1 MTLADTKADPKEEK
15 IKADEEAIEASK
27 APLIEHLIE
36 LRSRLIKAMI
46 GFIVCFILSFVFSKQ
61 IFQILVLP
69 YEWAADYLKVP
80 RSEVRLIYT
89 APLEYFFTQLKI
101 GMFGGAFLAFPVIAI
116 QLYKFVAPG
125 LYTHEKDAFRPYLIW
140 TPICFF
146 AGGLF
151 VLVFVM
157 RALMLFSLGMQQAP
171 SDTATAIQYLGRVED
186 YLSLIMTLVF
196 AFGISFQLPVII
208 ALLGQIGVVDTAFLR
223 SKRRYFIVIAFIV
236 AAVLTPPDVI
246 SQLSLA
252 IPLILLYEVGIF
264 VVGRMEKRRAAE
276 KPAEDDGDED
286 GKTPDGEAAK
296 PTV

>member
-1 MTLADTKADPKEEK
+1 MTIADKEEK
-15 IKADEEAIEASK
+15 LKADEEAIEASK
-27 APLIEHLIE
+27 APLMEHLIE
-36 LRSRLIKAMI
+36 LRARLIKALL
-46 GFIVCFILSFVFSKQ
+46 GFVVAFIFCFILSKQ

-69 YEWAADYLKVP
+69 YEWAAEYLHIP
-80 RSEVRLIYT
+80 RSDVKLIYT

-101 GMFGGAFLAFPVIAI
+101 GMFGGAFLAFPIIAI
-116 QLYKFVAPG
+116 QFYKFVAPG
-125 LYTHEKDAFRPYLIW
+125 LYSHEKQAFRPYLIW

-146 AGGLF
+146 AGGVF

-186 YLSLIMTLVF
+186 YLGLIMTLIF

-208 ALLGQIGVVDTAFLR
+208 ALLGQIGVVDTAFL
-223 SKRRYFIVIAFIV
+223 KKQRRYFIVVAFVV

-252 IPLILLYEVGIF
+252 IPLCLLYEVGII
-264 VVGRMEKRRAAE
+264 VVGRIEKRRALEDRSDEDSDEGDDQPA
-276 KPAEDDGDED
+276 KPA
-286 GKTPDGEAAK
+286 T
-296 PTV
+296 

>member
-1 MTLADTKADPKEEK
+1 MTATSDDR
-15 IKADEEAIEASK
+15 IKADEAAIEASK
-27 APLIEHLIE
+27 APLIEHLVE
-36 LRSRLIKAMI
+36 LRSRLIKAML
-46 GFIVCFILSFVFSKQ
+46 GFLACFIISFIFSKE

-69 YEWAADYLKVP
+69 YEWAADYLKIP
-80 RSEVRLIYT
+80 RTEVKLIYT

-101 GMFGGAFLAFPVIAI
+101 GMFGGAFLAFPLIAV
-116 QLYKFVAPG
+116 QFYKFVAPG
-125 LYTHEKDAFRPYLIW
+125 LYSHEKDAFRPYLIW

-146 AGGLF
+146 TGGIF

-186 YLSLIMTLVF
+186 YLSLIMTLIF

-208 ALLGQIGVVDTAFLR
+208 ALLGQIGVVDTTFLR
-223 SKRRYFIVIAFIV
+223 EKRRYFIVIAFVV

-252 IPLILLYEVGIF
+252 IPLIGLYEIGILI
-264 VVGRMEKRRAAE
+264 VGRMEKKRAAE
-276 KPAEDDGDED
+276 NPASEDDGSST
-286 GKTPDGEAAK
+286 TPAA
-296 PTV
+296 

>member
-1 MTLADTKADPKEEK
+1 MTVPSSKQDRL
-15 IKADEEAIEASK
+15 KADEEAIEASK

-36 LRSRLIKAMI
+36 LRARLIKALL
-46 GFIVCFILSFVFSKQ
+46 GFLVCFIFSFAFSKQ

-69 YEWAADYLKVP
+69 YEWAADYLSIP
-80 RSEVRLIYT
+80 RADVRLIYT

-125 LYTHEKDAFRPYLIW
+125 LYSHEKDAFRPYLIW

-146 AGGLF
+146 AGGIF

-157 RALMLFSLGMQQAP
+157 RALMLFSLSMQQAP

-186 YLSLIMTLVF
+186 YLSLIMTLIF

-208 ALLGQIGVVDTAFLR
+208 ALLGQIGVVTADFLR
-223 SKRRYFIVIAFIV
+223 SKRRYFIVLAFV
-236 AAVLTPPDVI
+236 LAAVLTPPDVI

-252 IPLILLYEVGIF
+252 LPLCGLYEISIWIVQ
-264 VVGRMEKRRAAE
+264 RMEKRREAERAEEEAAE
-276 KPAEDDGDED
+276 AQAGKDDAPARPAG
-286 GKTPDGEAAK
+286 
-296 PTV
+296 

>member
-1 MTLADTKADPKEEK
+1 MTATSDDR
-15 IKADEEAIEASK
+15 IKADEAAIEASK

-36 LRSRLIKAMI
+36 LRSRLIKAML
-46 GFIVCFILSFVFSKQ
+46 GFIACFIISFIFSKQ

-69 YEWAADYLKVP
+69 YEWAADYLKIP
-80 RSEVRLIYT
+80 RTEVRLIYT

-101 GMFGGAFLAFPVIAI
+101 GMFGGAFLAFPLIAV
-116 QLYKFVAPG
+116 QFYKFVAPG
-125 LYTHEKDAFRPYLIW
+125 LYSHEKDAFRPYLIW

-146 AGGLF
+146 TGGIF

-186 YLSLIMTLVF
+186 YLSLIMTLIF

-208 ALLGQIGVVDTAFLR
+208 ALLGQIGVVDTTFLR
-223 SKRRYFIVIAFIV
+223 EKRRYFIVIAFVV

-252 IPLILLYEVGIF
+252 IPLIGLYEIGILI
-264 VVGRMEKRRAAE
+264 VGRIEKKRAAE
-276 KPAEDDGDED
+276 NPASEDDGS
-286 GKTPDGEAAK
+286 TSAPAA
-296 PTV
+296 